1 MNTLRGGLRPNLCL
15 LLVAVWLLPAV
26 PAWAGGGVHLLLS
39 AADEAYEDAA
49 LSFQEALGKDRSVS
63 TWIMSEVTPGQMR
76 GLSEDANLIVPI
88 GLKATR
94 FVAENYGGQGAVL
107 SLMVPKISAESVRW
121 NRGVTAGKL
130 AFVYIDQPVERSLAL
145 LETLLPQ
152 RKRIGV
158 IISAGNGE
166 LLKIMEKEAEQRG
179 LTLNAS
185 MVADTTEVGPSLRRV
200 LAESDVFLLLPD
212 AVVLSGANLQSIL
225 LASYRSRLP
234 VIGFSPGLVKSGAV
248 AAVFSSPAQ
257 IGWQGG
263 GMARRW
269 LASGSLP
276 NSQYAGQ
283 FSININS
290 YVARSLGLS
299 LPPEKEVARK
309 LGAKH

>member
-1 MNTLRGGLRPNLCL
+1 M
-15 LLVAVWLLPAV
+15 
-26 PAWAGGGVHLLLS
+26 LS

-49 LSFQEALGKDRSVS
+49 KSFQEGLGKDRSVL
-63 TWIMSEVTPGQMR
+63 TWTMPEVSPGQMR
-76 GLSEDANLIVPI
+76 SLSEDANLIVPI

-107 SLMVPKISAESVRW
+107 SLMVPRISAENVRW
-121 NRGVTAGKL
+121 NRAGAAGTL
-130 AFVYIDQPVERSLAL
+130 AFVYIDQPVDRSLAL
-145 LETLLPQ
+145 LEALLPQ
-152 RKRIGV
+152 RRRIGV
-158 IISAGNGE
+158 ITSPGNGE
-166 LLKIMEKEAEQRG
+166 LLKVLEKEAEQRG
-179 LTLNAS
+179 LVLNAT

-200 LAESDVFLLLPD
+200 LAENDVFLLLPD

-225 LASYRSRLP
+225 LASYRSRVP

-263 GMARRW
+263 VMAKRW
-269 LASGSLP
+269 LTSGSLP

-283 FSININS
+283 FSIDINS
-290 YVARSLGLS
+290 YVARSLGLT

-309 LGAKH
+309 LGAKN